1 MADIATI
8 SAALTSIKTA
18 ADLAKIIKD
27 GDKTLEQA
35 EIKYKL
41 AELISALADAKMEIA
56 EVRELVLSK
65 DKELLAL
72 KDLFEQQKNMEW
84 DEPYYFHVQD
94 GQREGPYCQ
103 KCYDSEKKLVR
114 LINRGFGFG
123 FGFGFGVGVWHCYAC
138 KTTVT
143 DDSYVQ
149 ESY

>member
-1 MADIATI
+1 MTDLATI

-18 ADLAKIIKD
+18 VDLAKIIKD
-27 GDKTLEQA
+27 GDKSLEQA

-65 DKELLAL
+65 DNELSAL
-72 KDLFEQQKNMEW
+72 KDVFEQQKNMEW
-84 DEPYYFHVQD
+84 DEPYYFHVKD
-94 GQREGPYCQ
+94 GQRQGPFCQ
-103 KCYDSEKKLVR
+103 QCYDSENKLVR
-114 LINRGFGFG
+114 LINRGFAM
-123 FGFGFGVGVWHCYAC
+123 GVWRCNTC
-138 KTTVT
+138 NTTVI

>member
-27 GDKTLEQA
+27 GDKTLEKA

-65 DKELLAL
+65 DKELSAL
-72 KDLFEQQKNMEW
+72 KDVLEQKKNMEW
-84 DEPYYFHVQD
+84 AEPYYFHVQD
-94 GQREGPYCQ
+94 GQQDGPYCQ
-103 KCYDSEKKLVR
+103 QCIRRTAPHGAIRNEITNNIR
-114 LINRGFGFG
+114 
-123 FGFGFGVGVWHCYAC
+123 
-138 KTTVT
+138 
-143 DDSYVQ
+143 
-149 ESY
+149 